1 MRRSR
6 DFARRFFAARCIGCF
21 VYAQFDLSAVEAR
34 RREVHGFHR
43 GAGMY
48 HFIYEGSP
56 MDRPAMDSI
65 NDSSLF
71 NELQFRSLMRSMV
84 SGVTVITT
92 SHQGHPHGMTATAF
106 SSVCAEPPTIL
117 IVLNRSTRT
126 HPLISASRH
135 FVVNLLAEEQREMG
149 QRFAGKHDDQF
160 REVKYTENSFGIPVI
175 DGAAASLECET
186 VSEVNFGTHT
196 IFIGKVI
203 RGATSEVSPLVYHNG
218 SYKGVADL
226 TIG

>member
-1 MRRSR
+1 
-6 DFARRFFAARCIGCF
+6 
-21 VYAQFDLSAVEAR
+21 
-34 RREVHGFHR
+34 
-43 GAGMY
+43 
-48 HFIYEGSP
+48 

-65 NDSSLF
+65 DDGSLF

-92 SHQGHPHGMTATAF
+92 SHQGRPHGMTATAF
-106 SSVCAEPPTIL
+106 SSVCAVPPTIL

-135 FVVNLLAEEQREMG
+135 FVVNLLGEEQREMG

-160 REVKYTENSFGIPVI
+160 REVKYTKNSFGIPVI

-203 RGATSEVSPLVYHNG
+203 RGAASEVPPLVYHNG